1 MRQHRPNPGNRNMRP
16 TPNPRIDRSKKALR
30 WPFPHRLLPNGLSPA
45 ARAAAAQVA
54 RRLFDHRPRN
64 HPDGLTCAHYATI
77 RLSELAAAMACSV
90 ATARRAVADL
100 ETAEVF
106 QISRSSGRPITFRH
120 RPDVAQL
127 AEHGKAWMPWTNQ
140 PQPYRITAVCY
151 AAASWS
157 DFDGNLNYQ
166 AIRKTGRTVT
176 QALCERAGM
185 TPPRLRTALAQ
196 LPTEGDIRT
205 RTLRW
210 LPRQMSDPD
219 QDQHDARRIPAHP
232 GRHQPP
238 SSAPRQRPEH
248 TTTAEPASHRLITT
262 PRRHTPNKTGTP
274 MQGLITRGTRELK
287 NCTKQFRSPMMKK
300 ARDNAV
306 WDVNWRTDQRTHPI
320 TNPGGLQAVLTWCYT
335 RPPDVFCGRDHPGP
349 CGREAMTLHAQR
361 RTEQAFLERAQA
373 RKAAIAEAWG
383 YATARSNGLTQIFQ
397 TPPVADEPDPPL
409 VVEPPAPPTPE
420 DEAAHENN
428 MRRMKTGNPELYQI
442 LTRINATRKEPS

>member
-1 MRQHRPNPGNRNMRP
+1 MRP
-16 TPNPRIDRSKKALR
+16 TPTPDPAGHPHNSGQRIDRRKKALR
-30 WPFPHRLLPNGLSPA
+30 WPFPHRLLPHGLSPA
-45 ARAAAAQVA
+45 ARATAAQVA
-54 RRLFDHRPRN
+54 RRLYDHRPRN

-90 ATARRAVADL
+90 ATARRAIADL
-100 ETAEVF
+100 ETYNVF
-106 QISRSSGRPITFRH
+106 QISRSPGRPILFRH

-140 PQPYRITAVCY
+140 PQPYRTTAVCY

-157 DFDGNLNYQ
+157 DFNGNLNYE
-166 AIRKTGRTVT
+166 AIRKAGLTVT

-185 TPPRLRTALAQ
+185 TPPRLRTALTQ

-210 LPRQMSDPD
+210 LPRQMSGTY

-232 GRHQPP
+232 ERPQPP
-238 SSAPRQRPEH
+238 SSAHRQRPEH
-248 TTTAEPASHRLITT
+248 TTTAEPPRHHLITI
-262 PRRHTPNKTGTP
+262 PRRQTPNKTDP
-274 MQGLITRGTRELK
+274 PIYGLTIGIRELK
-287 NCTKQFRSPMMKK
+287 NCTKQFRSPPMKK

-306 WDVNWRTDQRTHPI
+306 WEVNWRTDQRTHPI
-320 TNPGGLQAVLTWCYT
+320 TNPDGLQAVLTWCYT

-383 YATARSNGLTQIFQ
+383 YATARSDGLTHLLQP
-397 TPPVADEPDPPL
+397 PPVADEPDPPP
-409 VVEPPAPPTPE
+409 VAEPPAPPTPE